1 MMKKSTLSFF
11 LSLLWK
17 GNDDLLLVFV
27 TGRLEQYR
35 YEKDGGD
42 TIYDNYIVVEQ
53 FDFGAKAGGD
63 VKGG

>member
-1 MMKKSTLSFF
+1 
-11 LSLLWK
+11 
-17 GNDDLLLVFV
+17 VFV